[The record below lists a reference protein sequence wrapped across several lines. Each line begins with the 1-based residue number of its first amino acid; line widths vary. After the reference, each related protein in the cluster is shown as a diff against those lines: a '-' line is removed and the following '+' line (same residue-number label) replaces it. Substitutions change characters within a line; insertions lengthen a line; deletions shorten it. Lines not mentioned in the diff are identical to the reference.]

1 MKIDLTQAMKDCE
14 GIQKVEQ
21 RSDTGKVRI
30 IYKLIFLHL
39 QRQKFDSATYEK
51 NKQEKEKKQIIN
63 NLEKQLFYWF

>member
-21 RSDTGKVRI
+21 RSDTGKVRN
-30 IYKLIFLHL
+30 IYKLIFLYL

-51 NKQEKEKKQIIN
+51 NKQEKEKKQIIKSS
-63 NLEKQLFYWF
+63 EKQLFY

>member
-1 MKIDLTQAMKDCE
+1 MKFDLTQAMKDCE

-39 QRQKFDSATYEK
+39 
-51 NKQEKEKKQIIN
+51 
-63 NLEKQLFYWF
+63 

>member
-30 IYKLIFLHL
+30 IYKLIFLYL

-63 NLEKQLFYWF
+63 NLEKQLFYWL

>member
-30 IYKLIFLHL
+30 IYKLIFMHL
-39 QRQKFDSATYEK
+39 
-51 NKQEKEKKQIIN
+51 
-63 NLEKQLFYWF
+63 

>member
-30 IYKLIFLHL
+30 IYKLILIYL

-63 NLEKQLFYWF
+63 FWKK